1 MSLPKITARHPHV
14 VRLEFDPY
22 REPLSSGR
30 IVRKI
35 YEDGFRALY
44 VNDHRVCSIQY
55 MSLQAYPD
63 PIFVFS
69 FADGSD
75 SFYLH
80 NASLEEGF
88 WFQKSMEDLGL
99 NELT

>member
-1 MSLPKITARHPHV
+1 MCAPKITPRHPRV
-14 VRLEFDPY
+14 VRIEYDPY
-22 REPLSSGR
+22 REPLSSRR
-30 IVRKI
+30 IVRAV

-44 VNDHRVCSIQY
+44 VNDHRVCSIRY
-55 MSLQAYPD
+55 TRRQAYQE

-69 FADGSD
+69 FWDGSD

-80 NASLEEGF
+80 NASLDEGV